1 MKTWVIEY
9 TLEKWFRVEIE
20 AEGVLEAERKFWAGE
35 YPAKSEKLFGQ
46 EINSDITIYKRSA
59 DNGEK

>member
-9 TLEKWFRVEIE
+9 TLEKWYRVEIE

-35 YPAKSEKLFGQ
+35 YQAKSEKLFGQ